1 MKLWQRVRNLLGGE
15 KSVSPPPRYVSMQDS
30 MHNDEPEIVVP
41 EMSVEELQ
49 AALAQP
55 VPPLVLDVREP
66 HEWRLVR
73 IAAARHLPMND
84 VPAQLDSL
92 PRDRA
97 VVVMCAHG
105 SRSYDVAGWLIEQGI
120 DASSLAGGITQWAR
134 RGGPV
139 AQGAVE

>member
-1 MKLWQRVRNLLGGE
+1 MKLWQRVRTLLGAE
-15 KSVSPPPRYVSMQDS
+15 KSAPLPPPHLSMQDA

-41 EMSVEELQ
+41 EITVEELQ

-55 VPPLVLDVREP
+55 EPPLVLDVREP

-73 IAAARHLPMND
+73 LVAARHLPMND
-84 VPAQLDSL
+84 VPAQLDTL

-105 SRSYDVAGWLIEQGI
+105 SRSYDVAAWLIEQGI
-120 DASSLAGGITQWAR
+120 EASSLAGGVTEWAR